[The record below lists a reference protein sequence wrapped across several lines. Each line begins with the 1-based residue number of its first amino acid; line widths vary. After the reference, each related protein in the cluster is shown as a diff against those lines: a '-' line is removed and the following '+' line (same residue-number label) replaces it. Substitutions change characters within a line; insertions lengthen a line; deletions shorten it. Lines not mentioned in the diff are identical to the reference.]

1 MFNKML
7 KKIINKIISSNI
19 KYPADTV
26 MIYRLNI
33 PIKLRALNAQEI
45 REIREKSIDNIE
57 FVAKLIVTSTINF
70 NWGSQILLNAFKT
83 SDSKDVIMN
92 ILLAGEMK
100 LLGEKVI
107 KLSKY
112 YILIDKILQAIK
124 KAFLKSYK

>member
-7 KKIINKIISSNI
+7 KKIIKRIISSNI
-19 KYPADTV
+19 KYQTDTV
-26 MIYRLNI
+26 IIYRLNI

-112 YILIDKILQAIK
+112 YILIDKILEAIK
-124 KAFLKSYK
+124 KAFLKSYN

>member
-7 KKIINKIISSNI
+7 KKIIKRIISSNI
-19 KYPADTV
+19 KYPTDKV
-26 MIYRLNI
+26 IIYRLNI
-33 PIKLRALNAQEI
+33 PINLRALSAQEI

-57 FVAKLIVTSTINF
+57 FVAKLIVTSTTNF

-83 SDSKDVIMN
+83 SDSKEVVMN
-92 ILLAGEMK
+92 VLLAGEMK
-100 LLGEKVI
+100 FLGEKVI

-124 KAFLKSYK
+124 KAFLKSYN

>member
-7 KKIINKIISSNI
+7 KKIIKRIISSNI

-45 REIREKSIDNIE
+45 SEIREKSIDNIE

-70 NWGSQILLNAFKT
+70 NWESQILLNAFKT
-83 SDSKDVIMN
+83 SDSKEVVMN

-100 LLGEKVI
+100 FLGEKVI

-112 YILIDKILQAIK
+112 YILIDKILETIK